1 MQYVAIMA
9 GGVGSRFWPGSR
21 EQKPKQF
28 MDILGVG
35 KSLLRLTYERFA
47 RLVPAERIYIITNA
61 AYCDLVAE
69 QLPELSPEQILG
81 EPSRNNTAPCIA
93 YAAFKLHGLDPEA
106 SMVVAPSDQ
115 LILKEDIFLE
125 KIAEALEFA
134 EREAALVTLGI
145 APTRPDTGYGY
156 IQYDAQGEGVRPV
169 RQFHEKPD
177 LATAEQFLADGGFL
191 WNAGIFVWKTE
202 HVLSALEQYAPEI
215 WGLFEKNKALLNTD
229 AEAAFLESQYPGTP
243 NISIDYAIMEKSN
256 NVFTLPADIGWS
268 DLGTWASLYAIS
280 EKDADNN
287 VVLADQ
293 AMLYDVRDCIVRA
306 PAGKLIVLKDLQN
319 YILIDE
325 PDVLLLVP
333 KDKEQEIKQITAAVK
348 AKFDGLYL

>member
-47 RLVPAERIYIITNA
+47 RLVPSERIYVITNA
-61 AYCDLVAE
+61 AYSELVAE
-69 QLPELSPEQILG
+69 QLPELSRAQILG

-125 KIAEALEFA
+125 KIREALAFSEK
-134 EREAALVTLGI
+134 EDALVTLGI
-145 APTRPDTGYGY
+145 EPTRPDTGYGY
-156 IQYDAQGEGVRPV
+156 IQYETAGTGVRPV
-169 RQFHEKPD
+169 RRFHEKPD
-177 LATAEQFLADGGFL
+177 LATAQHFLSDGGFL

-202 HVLSALEQYAPEI
+202 HVLKALQQHTPEL
-215 WGLFEKNKALLNTD
+215 WGLFDRHRDVLNTD
-229 AEAAFLESQYPGTP
+229 RENAFLAEHYPTTP
-243 NISIDYAIMEKSN
+243 NISIDYAIMEKAA

-268 DLGTWASLYAIS
+268 DLGTWASLYEIS
-280 EKDADNN
+280 EKDAQRNA
-287 VVLADQ
+287 VFADHAILHGVQ
-293 AMLYDVRDCIVRA
+293 DCIVRA
-306 PAGKLIVLKDLQN
+306 PAGKLVVIKDLN
-319 YILIDE
+319 NFILIDE

-333 KDKEQEIKQITAAVK
+333 KDQEQEIKPLTAEVK
-348 AKFDGLYL
+348 QSFGGRFL